1 MDTSSLFIRLEIK
14 EEKKKKKQ
22 ILGLI
27 TLSIL
32 FT

>member
-14 EEKKKKKQ
+14 EEKKNQ
-22 ILGLI
+22 ILSLI
-27 TLSIL
+27 TVNIL

>member
-14 EEKKKKKQ
+14 EEKKKKQ

>member
-14 EEKKKKKQ
+14 EEKKKQ